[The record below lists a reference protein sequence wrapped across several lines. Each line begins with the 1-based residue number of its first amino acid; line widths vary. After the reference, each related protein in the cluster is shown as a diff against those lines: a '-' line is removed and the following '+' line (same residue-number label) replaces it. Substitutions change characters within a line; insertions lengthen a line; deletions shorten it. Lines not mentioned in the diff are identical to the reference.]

1 MTEHHAALPYL
12 QAPEFM
18 ASLRKVEGVAA
29 RALEFTIL
37 TCCRTMEVLGAKW
50 DEFDFEAKT
59 WTVPRQRMQKGG
71 GRDADHKV
79 PLCPRAIAI
88 LQGLPRLND
97 YVWPSTKANAGHLA
111 ANAMR
116 PQLLA
121 LGYAVRVHGFRA
133 TFKTWAGETTNFPRE
148 VIEMCLAH
156 QVAMRWSRPTN
167 AATCSP
173 SAARYIRHGRIGSP
187 SRLPVQRCCHCANQ

>member
-1 MTEHHAALPYL
+1 
-12 QAPEFM
+12 
-18 ASLRKVEGVAA
+18 
-29 RALEFTIL
+29 
-37 TCCRTMEVLGAKW
+37 MEVLGAKW
-50 DEFDFEAKT
+50 EEIDFEAKT

-116 PQLLA
+116 RQLLA
-121 LGYAVRVHGFRA
+121 LGYAVSVHGFRA
-133 TFKTWAGETTNFPRE
+133 TFKTWAGETTSFPRE

-156 QVAMRWSRPTN
+156 QVGN
-167 AATCSP
+167 AVEQAYQRGDLFAKRSKVHQ
-173 SAARYIRHGRIGSP
+173 AWADGSP
-187 SRLPVQRCCHCANQ
+187 SRLPVRAVLPLRKSVAV